1 MMRSIL
7 VALFLGVLAFV
18 VGCTESAESDTMP
31 RASVLVFRYDAARDV
46 AVATTR
52 PLAGEEAVTPQRYA
66 DALENYAEIMPTPQ
80 YRLADPRA
88 TVAEDV
94 ITVNYQVA
102 ATRGSLSSAQ
112 RAEARVTLEGWFW
125 TPEVR
130 QARFQV
136 RGEPMA
142 LPELAPFPQPMPPA
156 YHTYVAQPVTGEV
169 MHLVDLHLVETLP
182 EAISALQ
189 TRAISESAM
198 TQGLHPLLPA
208 GMTLAADPAT
218 IEDGVLTVNLAD
230 GTGRDLDANLAGMV
244 LMLAQFPEVSAVQFT
259 FKDAKVDRPFM
270 RGNLNAPI
278 TPYQL
283 LLPAEVATLATQAQF
298 AAIQQAVQAEVG
310 RVPVT
315 LRALRVWRNWAAVAV
330 TLEGADAQQTVLLQR
345 DNDGTYAVRMNAVN
359 PTAMQIRDALPA
371 DAIIALRLP
380 GWDDAAKDSGL

>member
-1 MMRSIL
+1 
-7 VALFLGVLAFV
+7 
-18 VGCTESAESDTMP
+18 
-31 RASVLVFRYDAARDV
+31 
-46 AVATTR
+46 
-52 PLAGEEAVTPQRYA
+52 
-66 DALENYAEIMPTPQ
+66 
-80 YRLADPRA
+80 
-88 TVAEDV
+88 
-94 ITVNYQVA
+94 
-102 ATRGSLSSAQ
+102 
-112 RAEARVTLEGWFW
+112 
-125 TPEVR
+125 VR

>member
-1 MMRSIL
+1 MRSIL